1 MPGKP
6 KASSPPEAASFSED
20 GSSFRRLTP
29 AVRARRFRTPV
40 TIQYNNYR
48 MSSQTPLMS
57 QYLGVKKEHPDA
69 ILLFRL
75 GDFYEMFYDD
85 AKTASEILGIALT
98 SRDRS
103 KKNPV
108 PLCGVPYHSAE
119 PHISK
124 LLASGKKVAVCE
136 QMGDP
141 KRTKGIVERKVVRVL
156 TPGAVLDSE
165 NLESRTNNFLACVAG
180 DGEDGF
186 ALSFCDISTGE
197 FRTSLFPSRED
208 LLSELSRVGPKE
220 ILVPD
225 RDTEPPFSGSPS
237 GPGPRA
243 LITKVDS
250 WKWEPGRCREILRD
264 GFGVLTLEA
273 AEIEKRPGCVCACG
287 VLFDYLRETQRDF
300 LPRIEFP
307 GYYDTAD
314 HMKIDEWTA
323 RNLELG
329 SSSGGSA
336 GHSLLGVMD
345 ETRSPMGARLLRRR
359 MNCPLLCAGEIGRRQ
374 DAAAELLENL
384 SVREDLMEALGRV
397 GDLERLIHRIETP
410 SARPRDLAS
419 LRDSSFYLE
428 RLRDAMADLRS
439 EALASLRERMDDFR
453 DLRDYLEG
461 ALVETPPAFARE
473 GGVIREG
480 FSPELDRLRGIQSDG
495 RRWISELEGRERE
508 RTGIASLKIGYNRVF
523 GYYIEVTKSKLP
535 LVPEDYSRRQTLA
548 GAERFTSPELKEC
561 EEQILTAAERITG
574 LEASL
579 FEEVRA
585 RAAAE
590 APRVKAAA
598 AVVAETDVFCSMGE
612 IASRYGYCRP
622 EFVSRPLV
630 ELRGCRHPVVERIG
644 PDGGFVPN
652 DVTLDSEADRFMII
666 TGPNMS
672 GKSTLIRQVALVSL
686 MAQMGSF
693 VPAREARLGIVDRI
707 FSRVG
712 ASDNLTA
719 GRSTFMVEMVETAHI
734 LRNATPRSLV
744 ILDEIGRGTSTF
756 DGMSIAWAVSEYLCD
771 LGPLTLFA
779 THYHELSNL
788 ADARSGVVNSNVA
801 VKEEGGEILFL
812 RRLVPGATSHSYGI
826 QVARLAGVPAKVL
839 SSARKVLFSL
849 EKFKAQLSQSMLG
862 GQLLLFDAE
871 PEGESEAE
879 YRREELL
886 AEDLAALDP
895 ENMTPIEALSRLAE
909 LVEKAKRNQS

>member
-1 MPGKP
+1 
-6 KASSPPEAASFSED
+6 
-20 GSSFRRLTP
+20 
-29 AVRARRFRTPV
+29 
-40 TIQYNNYR
+40 
-48 MSSQTPLMS
+48 MS
-57 QYLGVKKEHPDA
+57 QYLSVKREHPDA

-197 FRTSLFPSRED
+197 FRTSFFPSRED

-220 ILVPD
+220 ILIPD
-225 RDTEPPFSGSPS
+225 SDGGAPWPGSAP

-250 WKWEPGRCREILRD
+250 WKWEPGRCGEILRD

-273 AEIEKRPGCVCACG
+273 AEIEGRPACVLACG

-307 GYYDTAD
+307 RYYDTAD

-359 MNCPLLCAGEIGRRQ
+359 MSYPLLCAGEIGRRQ

>member
-1 MPGKP
+1 
-6 KASSPPEAASFSED
+6 
-20 GSSFRRLTP
+20 
-29 AVRARRFRTPV
+29 
-40 TIQYNNYR
+40 

-57 QYLGVKKEHPDA
+57 QYLSVKREHPDA

-165 NLESRTNNFLACVAG
+165 NLESKTNNFLACVAG

-197 FRTSLFPSRED
+197 FRTSFFPSRED

-220 ILVPD
+220 ILIPD
-225 RDTEPPFSGSPS
+225 SDGGAPWPGSAP

-250 WKWEPGRCREILRD
+250 WKWEPGRCGEILRD

-273 AEIEKRPGCVCACG
+273 AEIEGRPACVLACG

-307 GYYDTAD
+307 RYYDTAD

-359 MNCPLLCAGEIGRRQ
+359 MSYPLLCAGEIGRRQ